1 MSKKGKTVCSM
12 YVQVGDED
20 SKLHKELIETSSLSR
35 PLANAVYAMYMRDG
49 VAENMDNLGYKRN
62 KQGQH
67 SASDVIQYLGINE
80 WLNNAA
86 SISTVKT
93 NYGIIDSTGALH
105 NFDTATEALEVA
117 NRINEEQAGL
127 AAIATR
133 NGDKFNVQVSPKDAR
148 TLHRDTTVKRQ
159 QQTWEALD
167 KAFID
172 GTLTAYQSWSNDV
185 EFVNAIN
192 GKNVVYWMSKLG
204 VTMNDLFSERELERL
219 LYLSDNLNEDN
230 NDDRRDQ
237 KNRLCQKLGLNDY
250 DYQSLAESIYNY
262 YKGNLSVSADTA
274 SLIDAVMEDSKRAL
288 NPEDL
293 GTRDNAGNYNTVS
306 NLVEDINKDDY
317 IALETEAVKILD
329 ELYKE
334 YGIDMNIINDKQ
346 ITINSLIDVVSA
358 AIHTLQRQQKILVEQ
373 QGKKA
378 GIEMQA
384 EINRLTLQIANKK
397 YVGSVLRFL
406 GEAASQVKKIHEL
419 MEQAVGKAESI
430 EENFASRSEAFQK
443 IDEILAG
450 YQMVVEAVENLDS
463 LEIEEDLSDTERQ
476 QLKDMAGGVAKELRK
491 YRDSKGE
498 TGVLHEAKMGLMNEV
513 LQQIIG
519 PTLADGNATSS
530 ILGMLDRDSGYL
542 DRFLYS
548 MSRQSNPAIA
558 SMGEIIRNTQSEA
571 TVRLRDISIRIRRAD
586 YKLRKK
592 HGNTRFM
599 YDPDNYHIIS
609 DIDWVK
615 YEQDKY
621 NARERYKQ
629 QGKKG
634 LELYCAMEEWVDTHT
649 EDRVVDQ
656 VNDRTERVPNQ
667 NYRQEMPDFTPEQQ
681 EYYDTMMQLKGEL
694 GSLLPEYAQK
704 QYVAPQLRRDFFQAL
719 YDEGHKKGWGKKF
732 NGWRKAIGTKIA
744 DSFIVREDDVMNT
757 RNGVIIDGEE
767 YAAQTASLDNTPRQR
782 IPIFFVNR
790 LKDSNQL
797 SKDFSGG
804 IQALAATAINFDS
817 MNKVRDLLEFM
828 GEYIKSQPL
837 KARTPNEKN
846 TIIERL
852 ENTGITFIKHMVSK
866 ATATNNIAIID
877 GFLDKFLYG
886 KDMAKVTKWNKL
898 WRTLLSQHS
907 KRSLSV
913 NFKGATQ
920 NWIMGEFQMFI
931 EAGASEFFNFKD
943 YAYAKGKLLAH
954 DIIGAPLRIK
964 GAVTNG
970 INNEGVLL
978 TQIFDPKRETFG
990 NLAFQHYHRNPIR
1003 NFANNKDNLMFAGY
1017 GLGEYWIHMTT
1028 MYAILHR
1035 TKVMDKNGKMISLDK
1050 AFEKTET
1057 IDGNA
1062 ELKLKEG
1069 VTYQDEYG
1077 DWVDV
1082 DEAFLNK
1089 VRDKISYCNQMCH
1102 GAMNDA
1108 DKGLIHRYSLGR
1120 AIMNLRQW
1128 MVEFY
1133 SRRYRKR
1140 YYDASIKQYREGYY
1154 NTFGKLA
1161 LSWVE
1166 NIRKKEIKAALKWS
1180 EMDEGQKKNVWRFLI
1195 EQAFI
1200 AALTTL
1206 NFVFGDADDTKG
1218 DWWARFA
1225 QYQLKRLTVDFWAG
1239 NIGGVMPTIKTT
1251 IKSPIPAYTT
1261 INSYLYPIYGIGD
1274 YWKDP
1279 IKRGRYKEWNRYW
1292 KNCFVYT
1299 VPYVRQINQLQDLAE
1314 DAHVYQFFDTT
1325 PY

>member
-1 MSKKGKTVCSM
+1 MSKKGKTVCSV
-12 YVQVGDED
+12 YAQVGDED
-20 SKLHKELIETSSLSR
+20 SKLHKELTQTSSLTR
-35 PLANAVYAMYMRDG
+35 PLANAVYAMYMREG
-49 VAENMDNLGYKRN
+49 IAENMDNQGYKRN

-67 SASDVIQYLGINE
+67 NASDVIQYLGINE

-105 NFDTATEALEVA
+105 NFDTATEALDIA
-117 NRINEEQAGL
+117 DRINEEQPGL

-148 TLHRDTTVKRQ
+148 TLHRSTTVKRQ
-159 QQTWEALD
+159 QQTWIAID

-172 GTLTAYQSWSNDV
+172 GTLKAYQDWGGDIA
-185 EFVNAIN
+185 FMNATN
-192 GKNVVYWMSKLG
+192 GKNIVYWMKNLG
-204 VTMNDLFSERELERL
+204 TTRNDLFSERELERVL
-219 LYLSDNLNEDN
+219 FLSDNLSLDN
-230 NDDRRDQ
+230 NDARRDQ

-250 DYQSLAESIYNY
+250 DYQGLAESIYNY

-274 SLIDAVMEDSKRAL
+274 ALIDSTMHSSKEAL
-288 NPEDL
+288 NP
-293 GTRDNAGNYNTVS
+293 DNLNIDNYTNTVS
-306 NLVEDINKDDY
+306 EEVERINKDDF
-317 IALETEAVKILD
+317 ITPEAEAVKILD

-358 AIHTLQRQQKILVEQ
+358 AMHTLQRQQKILVEQ

-378 GIEMQA
+378 GINMQA

-406 GEAASQVKKIHEL
+406 SEAASQVETIHKL
-419 MEQAVGKAESI
+419 MEQAIGKAESI

-443 IDEILAG
+443 IDEILSG
-450 YQMVVEAVENLDS
+450 YQMVVEAVEKLES
-463 LEIEEDLSDTERQ
+463 LEIEEDLSEAEKQ
-476 QLKDMAGGVAKELRK
+476 QLKDLAGGVAKELRK

-542 DRFLYS
+542 DRWLYS

-592 HGNTRFM
+592 HSNTRFM

-634 LELYCAMEEWVDTHT
+634 LELYCAMEEWVETHT
-649 EDRVVDQ
+649 EDRVVNQIDS
-656 VNDRTERVPNQ
+656 RTERVPNQ
-667 NYRQEMPDFTPEQQ
+667 NYRQEMPNLTPEQW

-694 GSLLPEYAQK
+694 GSLLPEYAQQ
-704 QYVAPQLRRDFFQAL
+704 QYVAPQLRRDLFQAL
-719 YDEGHKKGWGKKF
+719 YDEGHKKGWSKKF
-732 NGWRKAIGTKIA
+732 NGWRKAIGAKIA

-757 RNGVIIDGEE
+757 RNGIIIDGEE

-782 IPIFFVNR
+782 IPIFFINR

-817 MNKVRDLLEFM
+817 MNRVRDLLEFM

-846 TIIERL
+846 AIVERL
-852 ENTGITFIKHMVSK
+852 ENTGITFIKHMVAK

-877 GFLDKFLYG
+877 GFLEKFLYG
-886 KDMAKVTKWNKL
+886 KNMAKVTKWNKL
-898 WRTLLSQHS
+898 WRTLLAQHS

-913 NFKGATQ
+913 NLKGATQ
-920 NWIMGEFQMFI
+920 NLIMGEFQMFI
-931 EAGASEFFNFKD
+931 EAGCGEFYNFKD
-943 YAYAKGKLLAH
+943 YAYAKAKLLSH

-964 GAVTNG
+964 GALTNG

-990 NLAFQHYHRNPIR
+990 NLAHQHYHRNPIR
-1003 NFANNKDNLMFAGY
+1003 NLANNKDTLMFGGY

-1035 TKVMDKNGKMISLDK
+1035 TKVMDKYGKRISLDQ

-1069 VTYQDEYG
+1069 VAYQDEYG

-1082 DEAFLNK
+1082 DEAFLDK

-1108 DKGLIHRYSLGR
+1108 DKGLIHRYTLGR
-1120 AIMNLRQW
+1120 LIMNLRQW

-1140 YYDASIKQYREGYY
+1140 YYDASIKQYREGFY

-1166 NIRKKEIKAALKWS
+1166 SVRKKEIKAALKWS
-1180 EMDEGQKKNVWRFLI
+1180 EMDEGQKRNVWRFLM
-1195 EQAFI
+1195 EQTFI
-1200 AALTTL
+1200 AALTIL
-1206 NFVFGDADDTKG
+1206 NFIFGDEDDTKG
-1218 DWWARFA
+1218 DWWARFG

-1239 NIGGVMPTIKTT
+1239 NIGGIMPTIKTT
-1251 IKSPIPAYTT
+1251 VHSPIPAYTT
-1261 INSYLYPIYGIGD
+1261 INAYLYPIYGIGD

-1279 IKRGRYKEWNRYW
+1279 IKRGRYKGWNRYW
-1292 KNCFVYT
+1292 KNLYVYT

-1314 DAHVYQFFDTT
+1314 DAHVYQLFNTT